1 MDTETIETPQPTLTA
16 NDRCDSCSAQAYVQ
30 VFLIEGSLLFCAH
43 HFTKSEDILTK
54 KAIKIVD
61 ESHRLYPD
69 GVKPEPKTEDL
80 VSENQTTK

>member
-1 MDTETIETPQPTLTA
+1 MDTETIETPQHTLTA

-43 HFTKSEDILTK
+43 HFTKSEDVLTR

-61 ESHRLYPD
+61 EIHRLYPD
-69 GVKPEPKTEDL
+69 GVKPEPKLEESVL
-80 VSENQTTK
+80 SESSN

>member
-1 MDTETIETPQPTLTA
+1 MDTETLETPQHVLTA

-30 VFLIEGSLLFCAH
+30 VFLMEGSLLFCAH
-43 HFTKSEDILTK
+43 HFNKSEEILTR

-69 GVKPEPKTEDL
+69 GVKPEPKLEEQPVTE
-80 VSENQTTK
+80 SSN